1 LSANAKICPQKF
13 FSQKVSQ
20 SHCPSQKQQ
29 KQHHY
34 QQQKSFDYQPQK
46 ETNLSPNWPLQQQ
59 YRRQQLGRMG
69 RSHDERVS
77 IGARKE
83 SQHSP
88 PSPRPIS
95 GRENEKGF
103 KISFCQLSLCQGL
116 ISSIFQNFCLGHS
129 QQSIN
134 DRGGTERLRRLIW
147 AREQQHS
154 LGWDQQQPQQWFGQT
169 TNGTLL

>member
-1 LSANAKICPQKF
+1 
-13 FSQKVSQ
+13 
-20 SHCPSQKQQ
+20 
-29 KQHHY
+29 
-34 QQQKSFDYQPQK
+34 
-46 ETNLSPNWPLQQQ
+46 
-59 YRRQQLGRMG
+59 MG

-95 GRENEKGF
+95 GRENEK
-103 KISFCQLSLCQGL
+103 
-116 ISSIFQNFCLGHS
+116 GHS